1 MKRLVDIR
9 LIRHQKLC
17 MMLVNEG
24 SYMKIEMIDT
34 WEQTKYKAE
43 QIINTIQLQ
52 ADFFEMRTR
61 IKPTIFMSYDL
72 FALVAAAARDLLVHR
87 IDKNQPAHTICG
99 YDLELIHQGY
109 NLLYVGY
116 NVDLSFLMEV

>member
-1 MKRLVDIR
+1 MTDLKFDDLE
-9 LIRHQKLC
+9 K
-17 MMLVNEG
+17 E
-24 SYMKIEMIDT
+24 T

-72 FALVAAAARDLLVHR
+72 FAVVAAGLRDMLVRR

-99 YDLELIHQGY
+99 YDLELIHQGSE
-109 NLLYVGY
+109 LLYVGY
-116 NVDLSFLMEV
+116 KVDMTI

>member
-1 MKRLVDIR
+1 MIEDIKP
-9 LIRHQKLC
+9 I
-17 MMLVNEG
+17 N
-24 SYMKIEMIDT
+24 T
-34 WEQTKYKAE
+34 WEQTKQLAE

-61 IKPTIFMSYDL
+61 IQPTIFMSYDL
-72 FALVAAAARDLLVHR
+72 FAIVAAGMRDVLVRR

-99 YDLELIHQGY
+99 YDLELIHQGN

-116 NVDLSFLMEV
+116 KVEI